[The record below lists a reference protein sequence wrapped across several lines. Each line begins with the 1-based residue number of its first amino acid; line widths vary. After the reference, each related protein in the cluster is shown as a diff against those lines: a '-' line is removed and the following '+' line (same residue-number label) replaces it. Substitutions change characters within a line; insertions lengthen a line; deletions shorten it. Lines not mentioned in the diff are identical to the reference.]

1 MRRRAFE
8 KKKCVIRACLQ
19 AWFCCVFM
27 LASSQFFSS
36 EHALLP
42 LSPSGFPHKL
52 PVADCASETPWH
64 QLQFEALIIPSQLCS
79 PGSSP
84 GQDPLLPASRSHGRP
99 SSSDPR
105 GRIHRQWCGASE
117 HQGDQ
122 GLEAPGKPW
131 ALPDPNP
138 EAIPGALPPLQQRR
152 SDGEPF

>member
-42 LSPSGFPHKL
+42 LSPRNS
-52 PVADCASETPWH
+52 WH

-138 EAIPGALPPLQQRR
+138 EAIPGALPPLQPRR